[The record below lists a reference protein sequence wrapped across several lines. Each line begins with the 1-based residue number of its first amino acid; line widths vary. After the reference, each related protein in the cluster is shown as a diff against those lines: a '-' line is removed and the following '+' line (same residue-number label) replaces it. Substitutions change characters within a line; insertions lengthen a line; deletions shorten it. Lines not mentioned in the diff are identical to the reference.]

1 MAMSPT
7 DFHALLH
14 RFEERLPGWMARRS
28 RSLRE
33 PSARMWRIPTAS
45 LLLLGGVFG
54 FLPILGFWMLPLG
67 LVLLSVDLPRLQPP
81 LARMLHWIER
91 KWPAAPQGPR

>member
-7 DFHALLH
+7 DFHALLY

-33 PSARMWRIPTAS
+33 PNARMWRIPTAS

-67 LVLLSVDLPRLQPP
+67 LVLLAVDLPRLQPP

-91 KWPAAPQGPR
+91 KWPAAPQGPK